1 MNTLTGMK
9 LSFAPEIG
17 ATLQEQVA
25 GILSGWTLPD
35 LADDY
40 LVSAMSGGGSNVNLM
55 LEGSR
60 HTLALRVCAPDPGR
74 WGVDR
79 AASIQAQ
86 SDAARADLAPKI
98 FASTLPEGHFLC
110 PFLPGGVMTPTRMR
124 EEGLLP
130 AVVETLRKLHAQP
143 TSGRDFSPFEDA
155 AHFVKLG
162 DAEGAVRPGEF
173 PGMYERVR
181 EIAQLFAEIDAPRA
195 FCHSDLVP
203 QNFIVGDRLRLID
216 WDYAGVGWIAF
227 EMASFACQAGL
238 TDDETETMLRLYDP
252 EVDDSQRARVA
263 LMRAVAG
270 VREAAWATMAE
281 PILSAHTTPLDGWT
295 YQGYASTNLSEARKV
310 WAGAGFAEMLQAAAH
325 VREGALF

>member
-1 MNTLTGMK
+1 MTVASGMK
-9 LSFAPEIG
+9 LGFAPGIG
-17 ATLQEQVA
+17 PALQEQVT
-25 GILSGWTLPD
+25 GILSQWTLSD

-40 LVSAMSGGGSNVNLM
+40 QVSAMSGGGSNVNLK

-60 HTLALRVCAPDPGR
+60 HALALRVCAPEPER

-86 SDAARADLAPKI
+86 SDAARADLAPNI
-98 FASTLPEGHFLC
+98 LASILPEGHFLC
-110 PFLPGGVMTPTRMR
+110 PFLNGGVMTPTRMR
-124 EEGLLP
+124 EEGLLGD
-130 AVVETLRKLHAQP
+130 VVETLRSLHAQP
-143 TSGRDFSPFEDA
+143 TTGRAFSPFEDA

-162 DAEGAVRPGEF
+162 DAEGAVRPAEF
-173 PGMYERVR
+173 PDMYDRVR
-181 EIAQLFAEIDAPRA
+181 QIAQLFAAIDAPRA

-216 WDYAGVGWIAF
+216 WDYAGMGWVAF

-238 TDDETETMLRLYDP
+238 SDEETEMFLRLYDP
-252 EVDDSQRARVA
+252 QVDDSQRARVA

-270 VREAAWATMAE
+270 VREAAWAAMAE

-295 YQGYASTNLSEARKV
+295 YQGYASSNLTEARKA
-310 WAGAGFAEMLQAAAH
+310 WEKGSFAEMLKAAAH
-325 VREGALF
+325 VREGARF